1 MGWLTADGAFSLI
14 KDLAKRVTTDKDLQL
29 KFEGEMQQ
37 MVLNGDIRK
46 YEADVEDRKS
56 AREREMKM
64 GGTMTAFLGG
74 SIVIG
79 FFGVLF
85 FVISGRVPAD
95 VDQMYVGALLGT
107 LGTMAVQVMNYY
119 FGSSQGSKLKTE
131 FMGKK

>member
-1 MGWLTADGAFSLI
+1 MFKFSLEGVSKLI
-14 KDLAKRVTTDKDLQL
+14 KDIGSRITTDKDLL
-29 KFEGEMQQ
+29 AKFESEFQQ
-37 MVLNGDIRK
+37 MAMRGEHEK
-46 YEADVEDRKS
+46 YALDVQDRKS

-131 FMGKK
+131 FMTKK